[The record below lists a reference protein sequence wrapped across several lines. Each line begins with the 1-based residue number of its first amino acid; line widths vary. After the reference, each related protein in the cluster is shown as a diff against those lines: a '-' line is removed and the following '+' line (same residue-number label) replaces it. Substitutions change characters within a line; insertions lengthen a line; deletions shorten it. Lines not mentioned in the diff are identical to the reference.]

1 MQGEEREFAFE
12 PLRFPV
18 PGVVLKDG
26 SGVDSIID
34 ISGAVQGRL
43 RPDGSV
49 DVRVG
54 MGRWIGGAL
63 TGQPRTGG
71 IGDGG
76 HKIVNLRPG
85 EVVSLVL
92 PSQGEVFPKSSY
104 GVLTSEGR
112 IVTIENKTFYA
123 GAQDSL
129 IVKLTRGAESR

>member
-1 MQGEEREFAFE
+1 
-12 PLRFPV
+12 
-18 PGVVLKDG
+18 
-26 SGVDSIID
+26 
-34 ISGAVQGRL
+34 
-43 RPDGSV
+43 
-49 DVRVG
+49 